1 MLEVGADDMTT
12 SRPVGTMKSDIGVR
26 LLGPVEARAISG
38 WLTIP
43 PQQRIL
49 LALLALQ
56 AGQVIPVGELIDAI
70 WPEAPPASARA
81 SLQVMITRLRHIL
94 AGQPGGVVE
103 RCGDGYRL
111 VIPPSSIDAQ
121 RFRRL
126 TRAARDAATAEEAI
140 AAFDEALAL
149 WRGPALADVPA
160 TGRID
165 AIRFALAD
173 ERLSA
178 LLDRI
183 TVLLDIGRHRD
194 AAEELTGL
202 MAAHPVAERLAGLLM
217 VALYRC
223 GRQADALQVFRDV
236 RTRLSSELAIEPGP
250 ELQSLHQQI
259 LAGDLAL
266 PAVTSRLIPP
276 VPQARGREL
285 AFAGEDSPL
294 VPRQLPTG
302 AAHFTGRAGEMHVLD
317 ILRERVG
324 SFEGT
329 VAIAAI
335 TGAAGVGKTTLAL
348 HWAHQNVHKFPDGQL
363 YVNLRAFGPS
373 SAPIKAADAIRGFL
387 DALGVRRDRRPRG
400 IEAQAAFYRTVLA
413 DKRMLVVLDN
423 ATDEDQVRLLLPG
436 SDGCLVLITSRRRL
450 AGLATCEGATLLTL
464 DVLSQPEALEL
475 LTARLGNAPTANA
488 AEAANQLALLC
499 GRLPLALSIAAVR
512 AAETPKSGL
521 AALSTQMQDI
531 GCRLDALDMGE
542 RAGSVRAAFSWSYK
556 NLSRPAA
563 RLFRLLA
570 AHPGPDISLA
580 AAASL
585 AGCQVVHA
593 RRLLAELADAHVI
606 TEHVTG
612 RWMLHDLLRAY
623 ANEQAQPEGDQTER
637 AAARRRVLDHYV
649 HTAWSAAVM
658 LRPGRDPGF
667 ELDTPRTGV
676 EPETL
681 QSPDDAMAWL
691 DAEHRVLVEA
701 ISCAAATGCD
711 TYAWQ
716 LAWALTDYFTM
727 TGCWPD
733 LTATMQTALEAAVRT
748 GDVAGQARAHHGL
761 GRLRLPPAALRASRR
776 HLAQALGLYQE
787 LGDPIGQASVHCQLG
802 IIIDHEG
809 RTQEALAQ
817 AQQALNLA
825 RAAGHRGHEAG
836 ALNLIGWLHAHQGH
850 HELALK
856 RCRNALV
863 LYRGIRDRLGEAGT
877 WDSIGY
883 VSHLSGNFD
892 EAAEHYYRALQ
903 LSRDVRCRSAQATI
917 LDHLGDNC
925 EAAGS
930 QDAARDFWRQALA
943 ILDEM
948 QFAETSGIR
957 QKLHAPGRPVGE
969 TKDPPAAIGAFAAS

>member
-1 MLEVGADDMTT
+1 V
-12 SRPVGTMKSDIGVR
+12 
-26 LLGPVEARAISG
+26 
-38 WLTIP
+38 
-43 PQQRIL
+43 
-49 LALLALQ
+49 
-56 AGQVIPVGELIDAI
+56 
-70 WPEAPPASARA
+70 
-81 SLQVMITRLRHIL
+81 
-94 AGQPGGVVE
+94 
-103 RCGDGYRL
+103 
-111 VIPPSSIDAQ
+111 
-121 RFRRL
+121 
-126 TRAARDAATAEEAI
+126 
-140 AAFDEALAL
+140 
-149 WRGPALADVPA
+149 
-160 TGRID
+160 
-165 AIRFALAD
+165 
-173 ERLSA
+173 
-178 LLDRI
+178 
-183 TVLLDIGRHRD
+183 
-194 AAEELTGL
+194 
-202 MAAHPVAERLAGLLM
+202 HPLAERLAGLLM

-250 ELQSLHQQI
+250 ELQSLHQEI

-266 PAVTSRLIPP
+266 SAVTSHLTTP
-276 VPQARGREL
+276 VAQQAHGYEL

-302 AAHFTGRAGEMHVLD
+302 AAHYTGRAGEMRVLD
-317 ILRERVG
+317 ILLETVG

-335 TGAAGVGKTTLAL
+335 SGMAGVGKTTLAL
-348 HWAHQNVHKFPDGQL
+348 HWAHQNVHNFPDGQL
-363 YVNLRAFGPS
+363 YVDLRAFGPS
-373 SAPIKAADAIRGFL
+373 SAPMKAADAIRGFL
-387 DALGVRRDRRPRG
+387 DALDVRRDLRPRG

-413 DKRMLVVLDN
+413 DKRILVVLDN
-423 ATDEDQVRLLLPG
+423 AADEDQVRLLLPAAE
-436 SDGCLVLITSRRRL
+436 GCLVLITSRRRL
-450 AGLATCEGATLLTL
+450 AGLATREGATLLTL
-464 DVLSQPEALEL
+464 GVLSQPEALEL
-475 LTARLGNAPTANA
+475 LAGRLGDAPTANA
-488 AEAANQLALLC
+488 AEAANQLAMLC
-499 GRLPLALSIAAVR
+499 GRLPLALAIAAVR
-512 AAETPKSGL
+512 AAENPKSGVV
-521 AALSTQMQDI
+521 ALTTQMQDI
-531 GCRLDALDMGE
+531 GGRLDALDMGE

-593 RRLLAELADAHVI
+593 KRILAELADAHVI
-606 TEHVTG
+606 TEHVAG

-623 ANEQAQPEGDQTER
+623 ANEQAQPEDDQTER
-637 AAARRRVLDHYV
+637 TAAWMRVLDHYV
-649 HTAWSAAVM
+649 HTAWSAAVV
-658 LRPGRDPGF
+658 LRPGRDPYL
-667 ELDTPRTGV
+667 ELDTPRPGV

-691 DAEHRVLVEA
+691 DAEHHVLLEA
-701 ISCAAATGCD
+701 ISCAAATGRD
-711 TYAWQ
+711 THAWQ
-716 LAWALTDYFTM
+716 LPWALTDYFTM
-727 TGCWPD
+727 TGRWHD

-761 GRLRLPPAALRASRR
+761 GRLRLPPAALPASRR

-787 LGDPIGQASVHCQLG
+787 LGDSLGQASVHCQLG
-802 IIIDHEG
+802 IILDHDG
-809 RTQEALAQ
+809 RRLEALAQ
-817 AQQALNLA
+817 AQQALHLA
-825 RAAGHRGHEAG
+825 RAAGHRGHEAR

-863 LYRGIRDRLGEAGT
+863 LYRGITDRLGEAGT

-892 EAAEHYYRALQ
+892 EAAENYDRALQ

-930 QDAARDFWRQALA
+930 LEAARDFWRQALA
-943 ILDEM
+943 ILDEL

-957 QKLHAPGRPVGE
+957 QKLRAPCRPVGE
-969 TKDPPAAIGAFAAS
+969 ARHPPAAIGAFAAS